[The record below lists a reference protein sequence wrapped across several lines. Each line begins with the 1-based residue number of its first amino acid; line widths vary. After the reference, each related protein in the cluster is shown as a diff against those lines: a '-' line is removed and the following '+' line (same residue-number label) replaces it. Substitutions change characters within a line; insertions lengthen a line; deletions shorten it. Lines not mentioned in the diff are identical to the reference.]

1 MKDPRDIIIRPIL
14 TEKAMRLMRD
24 HNQYT
29 FEVHPSATKPEIR
42 HAVEK
47 LFKVKVKKVQTIRVK
62 GKPRRLGFGL
72 FGRTRQWKKAI
83 VTLEEGQT
91 IPIGGV

>member
-1 MKDPRDIIIRPIL
+1 MRDPRDIVIRPVL
-14 TEKAMRLMRD
+14 TEKAMRLMRNY
-24 HNQYT
+24 NQYT

-42 HAVEK
+42 YAVEK
-47 LFKVKVKKVQTIRVK
+47 LFDVKVKKVRVIRFK